1 MPRTH
6 CQRRRRLHCRPG
18 LSVRRS
24 PGGGLAFA
32 SADAGPRRHRR
43 GEHKDSLVARKLPC
57 YAAQDH
63 AQRGCQYERE
73 HEYGSER
80 RRRGPGEEHRRHRRP
95 AHQVSEG
102 FATIVATYSTTRYL
116 PTTYP
121 PPIRHLPNTYTPSS
135 VRQRAR
141 SARVWGARRV
151 S

>member
-1 MPRTH
+1 M
-6 CQRRRRLHCRPG
+6 
-18 LSVRRS
+18 RRS

-43 GEHKDSLVARKLPC
+43 GEHKDSLIARKLPC

-121 PPIRHLPNTYTPSS
+121 TPTQHLHPFISAAAGPK
-135 VRQRAR
+135 R
-141 SARVWGARRV
+141 SRVGGASRV
-151 S
+151 LSTSAKEHKAMR